1 MLCLALELVVS
12 WVELGF
18 SVAVE
23 ALGELLSIN
32 VPWNQTYW
40 YFFRT
45 AIGQLHIGPYLM
57 ITVNE

>member
-32 VPWNQTYW
+32 VTWSQE
-40 YFFRT
+40 FSDVLRF
-45 AIGQLHIGPYLM
+45 
-57 ITVNE
+57 

>member
-32 VPWNQTYW
+32 VP
-40 YFFRT
+40 
-45 AIGQLHIGPYLM
+45 
-57 ITVNE
+57 